1 MSKINNFGITED
13 DINWRAKDNYMMEDD
28 AIAYEATNI
37 YRGVAIGYGAISGR
51 GYSDGDGFHSID
63 VEGLNELK
71 GISCGFG
78 SGDGHSYKCFREE
91 GEGVG
96 YGSASGSG
104 NSTGLCVS

>member
-28 AIAYEATNI
+28 AFAYEVTNT
-37 YRGVAIGYGAISGR
+37 YRGITYGFGAISGR
-51 GYSDGDGFHSID
+51 GYSDGDGFYSID

-71 GISCGFG
+71 GISYGFG
-78 SGDGHSYKCFREE
+78 SGDGHSYNCFREE

-104 NSTGLCVS
+104 DSNGVCVA